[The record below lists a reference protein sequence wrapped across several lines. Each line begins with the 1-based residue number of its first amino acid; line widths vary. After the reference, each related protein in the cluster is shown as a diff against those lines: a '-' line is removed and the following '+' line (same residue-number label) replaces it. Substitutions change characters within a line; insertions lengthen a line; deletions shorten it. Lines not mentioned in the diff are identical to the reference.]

1 MVRYATSVVR
11 ISIIIPTYNEIAEIG
26 ATLACAARL
35 QPHEII
41 VVDGGSTDGTIEA
54 AGRLSCRIVHSSP
67 GRSLQQNHGADV
79 ATGDVLFFLHA
90 DCRPAPDA
98 LKQIRTA
105 LADEGCAACVFKQ
118 RIDASGLLYRFL
130 EIGNALRVRLLKAG
144 YGDQGICVRT
154 STFEDVGRF
163 PEVRLM
169 EDVLL
174 LRKLRRRGRLAL
186 LPGPLTIS
194 ARRWQKHGLIRQT
207 LRNWSLLAA
216 HRLGAGPDRLARF
229 YRRHD
234 K

>member
-1 MVRYATSVVR
+1 MR

-35 QPHEII
+35 QSHEII

-54 AGRLSCRIVHSSP
+54 AGRLSCRIVHSPP
-67 GRSLQQNHGADV
+67 GRSRQQNHGADV

-98 LKQIRTA
+98 LEQIRTA
-105 LADEGCAACVFKQ
+105 LADEGCAACVFKH

-130 EIGNALRVRLLKAG
+130 EIGNALRVRLLKTG
-144 YGDQGICVRT
+144 YGDQGICVRK
-154 STFEDVGRF
+154 STFEDLGKF

-174 LRKLRRRGRLAL
+174 MRKLRRRGRLAL

-194 ARRWQKHGLIRQT
+194 ARRWKKHGVIRQT
-207 LRNWSLLAA
+207 LWNWLLLAA
-216 HRLGAGPDRLARF
+216 HRFGADPDRLACF